1 MESLTTKKSGYRSI
15 RPIHRVIGTIILVFT
30 LYFAVTGTVIQFVD
44 LRAILSRAPATD
56 PEMAQVREGLNGPGN
71 YVVIQATDYAATPF
85 PENFDFTSALTMVL
99 YGARTTLGDS
109 TPLKFVELRILG
121 GKPIGLV
128 RAGEQTLS
136 FDAVTGAPVLNLPP
150 RRPANQEQSVH
161 SAFKLLH
168 TLRVVG
174 NWITFINALVALGLF
189 VMIVTG
195 LVLYFQL
202 LRTRIRAGLK
212 GFFWSSGGTWRSLH
226 RAISVVAAL
235 FLLVVSASGTMLA
248 LDAFGLGIY
257 QLTHK
262 NGGKYT
268 RFPIGSVG
276 DFSSPLLDN
285 KLPDM
290 LQSTLSA
297 GHGVVGA
304 SPIKVVRLRYFNGIP
319 QGVLIVGNGDST
331 AQLVFNTETGKSMS
345 LTEPGYP
352 KTHYRFGWQEHELM
366 KRIHRGDAFGVPGR
380 LMDLFAG
387 LSLIYLSLSGGV
399 MYVQLWRRRRG
410 GGRTALFWM

>member
-1 MESLTTKKSGYRSI
+1 METLTTKKSVNRRI
-15 RPIHRVIGTIILVFT
+15 RPIHRGIGTIILVFT

-44 LRAILSRAPATD
+44 LRAILSHAPATD

-71 YVVIQATDYAATPF
+71 YVVIQASDYAATPF
-85 PENFDFTSALTMVL
+85 PENFDFSSALNTVL
-99 YGARTTLGDS
+99 YGARKALGDS
-109 TPLKFVELRILG
+109 TPLKFVELRNLG
-121 GKPIGLV
+121 GKSIGLV
-128 RAGEQTLS
+128 RAGEQTLD
-136 FDAVTGAPVLNLPP
+136 FDAVTGAPVPSPP
-150 RRPANQEQSVH
+150 ARRSGDQEQSVH
-161 SAFKLLH
+161 ATFKLLH

-174 NWITFINALVALGLF
+174 NWITFINALVALSLF

-202 LRTRIRAGLK
+202 LRARTRAGLK
-212 GFFWSSGGTWRSLH
+212 GFFWSSGGAWRSLH
-226 RAISVVAAL
+226 RAISLVAAL
-235 FLLVVSASGTMLA
+235 FLLVVSTSGTMLA

-262 NGGKYT
+262 NAGKYA

-276 DFSSPLLDN
+276 DFSSPLPDA

-290 LQSTLSA
+290 LQRTLSA
-297 GHGVVGA
+297 GHSAVRA

-319 QGVLIVGNGDST
+319 QGVLIAGSGDST
-331 AQLVFNTETGKSMS
+331 AQLVFNTDTGKPMS

-366 KRIHRGDAFGVPGR
+366 KKIHRGDAFGVPGR

-387 LSLIYLSLSGGV
+387 LSLIYLSISGGV
-399 MYVQLWRRRRG
+399 MYANLWRRRRS